1 MVKMKINGENF
12 GTDELKIIYI
22 RSSGPGGQ
30 NINKVNTAVMLKFD
44 IFKSTFLDTEIKE
57 RLLSIK
63 DARIDQQGMITIL
76 ARRYRSQELNR
87 LDAINRLVSLI
98 RKASY
103 CKPRRF
109 PTRATTASMKRR
121 IETKRKRGEI
131 KKSRQKVSIDL

>member
-103 CKPRRF
+103 CKPSRF
-109 PTRATTASMKRR
+109 PTRATATSMKRR